1 MLKNNMKNN
10 ILIIRILGMIME
22 NPVRRTDVQFYI
34 SARTKPLI
42 LIFESK
48 NQAGIFVP
56 FSELYDLN
64 GISFNILEVKI
75 FENLIV
81 PKILK

>member
-10 ILIIRILGMIME
+10 ILIIRILGMIVE

-34 SARTKPLI
+34 SCETKPLI
-42 LIFESK
+42 LILNLE
-48 NQAGIFVP
+48 NPACIFIP